1 MKVRSCVLTH
11 HGFSA
16 SQAAR
21 ISLFLEDELKPEN
34 TLCSWLSQS
43 WKEPEKKSSLFVL
56 SQKQIM
62 WSSQILA
69 NKGKFVMA
77 TSEEVEWFVHEGDAA
92 GMNPQNG

>member
-1 MKVRSCVLTH
+1 
-11 HGFSA
+11 
-16 SQAAR
+16 
-21 ISLFLEDELKPEN
+21 
-34 TLCSWLSQS
+34 
-43 WKEPEKKSSLFVL
+43 
-56 SQKQIM
+56 M